1 MAPNQ
6 EANPD
11 DVAALIAAMSRDEIT
26 DALVHFESKPPLD
39 FSPSYLAGLS
49 LDKLRHLL
57 WTAILCLTPTGSH
70 PTTNL

>member
-6 EANPD
+6 EANPN
-11 DVAALIAAMSRDEIT
+11 DVAAVVAGMDRGEIT
-26 DALVHFESKPPLD
+26 DALMHFESKVPLD

-57 WTAILCLTPTGSH
+57 WTALLCLTPTG
-70 PTTNL
+70 